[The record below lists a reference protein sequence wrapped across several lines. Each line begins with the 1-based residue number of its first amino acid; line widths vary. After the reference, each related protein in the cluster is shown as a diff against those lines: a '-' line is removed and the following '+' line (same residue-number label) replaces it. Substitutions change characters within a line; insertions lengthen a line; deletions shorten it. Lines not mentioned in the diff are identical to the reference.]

1 MLLLSVSVA
10 CTVGVNAVKARA
22 RAVMS
27 GFSIRDW
34 VKMGDESSIK
44 VSPIV
49 KEVSHDGC
57 LNYN

>member
-1 MLLLSVSVA
+1 
-10 CTVGVNAVKARA
+10 
-22 RAVMS
+22 MS